1 MSEFY
6 STLTMSPI
14 KSLGKTIM
22 KKIAFKSQALLA
34 SAALGLVYTG
44 SASAFLFETGDIAW
58 RVDSELTAG
67 VSVRT
72 QERNQGLVGVANGG
86 TANSVNGDDGN
97 LNFDKDDIVSAA
109 TKLTTD
115 WSAQA
120 DNLGFAARTRIL
132 YDPIYDDD
140 KSLNF
145 ANGADRP
152 VLLKETQDRAG
163 ADFELAEAYF
173 VGNFDIAGHDSF
185 VKAGRVILNWGES
198 VFTQGGINIDP
209 ANLQNL
215 RAPGA
220 KIRDA
225 FIGSEMVNLFVD
237 LTENL
242 GLETFYQFGHN
253 ETEADPQGTFFSTAD
268 FDESI
273 MLGFGRAPEGLASAE
288 VFRVAD
294 NSASDDG
301 QAGLALRYYVDA
313 AGGIQL
319 GMYLA
324 NYHSRAPVVS
334 AIRSPTG
341 NPTPGTG
348 DANQATYF
356 LEYPEDN
363 QLIGVSA
370 NGVMGD
376 WSIYGE
382 LVHHI
387 DLPQQIDDIEIVYAA
402 IGLPGSQVQ
411 ADSNLYVQGFRELNV
426 SQATFGGLRSYG
438 SESLL
443 WADSLVFGFEV
454 GMNQVHDMP
463 SEDELRFDG
472 PGTSLK
478 GGNDPA
484 MASPGQQVDGYATPF
499 SWGYKLIA
507 RLSYFGVTDDISLIP
522 RAVFFH
528 DVDGVTPGPFTTFVE
543 DRKSATLA
551 LTTRFSQNFDVDLS
565 YTNFFGG
572 GDFNTR
578 NDRDNASLTVAYR
591 F

>member
-1 MSEFY
+1 M
-6 STLTMSPI
+6 
-14 KSLGKTIM
+14 KTVT
-22 KKIAFKSQALLA
+22 FKSQVLLA
-34 SAALGLVYTG
+34 SATLGLVYAG
-44 SASAFLFETGDIAW
+44 GASAFLFETGDIAW

-115 WSAQA
+115 WSAQGS
-120 DNLGFAARTRIL
+120 NIGFAARTRIL

-140 KSLNF
+140 KSLNS

-163 ADFELAEAYF
+163 ADFELAEAYL
-173 VGNFDIAGHDSF
+173 VGNFDLAGKDAF

-237 LTENL
+237 LTDNL

-273 MLGFGRAPEGLASAE
+273 MLGFGRAPEGTASAE

-301 QAGLALRYYVDA
+301 QAGLALRYYLDA

-334 AIRSPTG
+334 ANARDPATQQP
-341 NPTPGTG
+341 NE
-348 DANQATYF
+348 ATYF

-370 NGVMGD
+370 NGIVGD

-382 LVHHI
+382 LVHHL
-387 DLPQQIDDIEIVYAA
+387 DLPQQVDDIEIVYASL
-402 IGLPGSQVQ
+402 GLPGAQI
-411 ADSNLYVQGFRELNV
+411 APDANGYVKGYRELNV
-426 SQATFGGLRSYG
+426 SQVTVGGLRSYG

-478 GGNDPA
+478 GGADPA
-484 MASPGQQVDGYATPF
+484 AQSPGQQVDGYATPF

-543 DRKSATLA
+543 DRKSATLG
-551 LTTRFSQNFDVDLS
+551 LTTRFSQNFDIDLS